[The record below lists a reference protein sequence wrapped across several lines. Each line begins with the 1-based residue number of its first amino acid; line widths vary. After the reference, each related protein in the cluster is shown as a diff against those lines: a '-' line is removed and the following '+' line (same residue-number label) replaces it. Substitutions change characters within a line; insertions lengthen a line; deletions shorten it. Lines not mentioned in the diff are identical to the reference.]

1 MRKIFNNILLIFLS
15 IGIHSYASN
24 DSSGVVTGN
33 LKLDNTWE
41 PKVYLSVISNFN
53 EMYTMSKKMIIS
65 QSPLDS
71 LGNFHFNIGF
81 LPEEESLLRIH
92 IVKKGN
98 PATTLVIG
106 GTDENHFFFIAN
118 GRARINIQNIR
129 NGGVFHG
136 IMISGSPG
144 TADFNR
150 ITELSNYPNMLNYDS
165 ILLEKEFLEN
175 AIDERLRSLADTCK
189 NPVVSLYAVYKSGF
203 ESNYSENK
211 EFYKSYL
218 KKWEGNESTYFN
230 AFRRQLPIKNSKWKY
245 FFIISLII
253 LSVIGLGIMSRRK
266 KSIKMKKLSAQ
277 ERKIFSLLQQGATNQ
292 EISNE
297 CHIEL
302 STVKTHVSNIFSKLK
317 IKSRKEILNMK

>member
-15 IGIHSYASN
+15 IGIHLYAGN
-24 DSSGVVTGN
+24 DSTGIVTGN
-33 LKLDNTWE
+33 LKLDDTWE

-65 QSPLDS
+65 QSPLDG
-71 LGNFHFNIGF
+71 LGNFHFNISF

-106 GTDENHFFFIAN
+106 GKDENHFFFIAN
-118 GRARINIQNIR
+118 GKARINIQNIR

-144 TADFNR
+144 TVDFNR

-165 ILLEKEFLEN
+165 ILLEKEFLEK
-175 AIDERLRSLADTCK
+175 AINERLRSFADTCK
-189 NPVVSLYAVYKSGF
+189 NPVVSLYAIYKSGF

-211 EFYKSYL
+211 EFYKLYL
-218 KKWEGNESTYFN
+218 KKWEGNESTYFS
-230 AFRRQLPIKNSKWKY
+230 AFRRQLPVKNIKWKY
-245 FFIISLII
+245 FLTIFLII
-253 LSVIGLGIMSRRK
+253 LLGIGLGIMSHRN
-266 KSIKMKKLSAQ
+266 KSIKMNKLSVQ